1 MPFFVFCERS
11 VVGSVTER
19 TIEDILLQGFGKPSR
34 GMELLR
40 PHLPPDYCRKAAVA
54 LLAAE
59 RGNVLL
65 NTGFY
70 VAGTAETDGPPGTLF
85 LAKALNR
92 LGFCCTV
99 VTDEYCRGWFEKEG
113 VAVESLLRDADALS
127 VVSLLDRYRPK
138 ALVAIERCGIN
149 AQGNYANM
157 SGESIAAHTAKM
169 DPLFDEGRRRGI
181 LTVGIGDGGNEIG
194 MGGLRGVIESELS
207 LSPCVTEVDFPVI
220 ATVSNWGA
228 YGLCAAL
235 QRITGER
242 LLPCPEEIRFY
253 LASLAAMGSVDGVTR
268 QHTPTV
274 DGFPEGTEE
283 TIIRELSES
292 FL

>member
-1 MPFFVFCERS
+1 M
-11 VVGSVTER
+11 TER
-19 TIEDILLQGFGKPSR
+19 TIEDVILQGFGKPSR

-40 PHLPPDYCRKAAVA
+40 PHLPPDYCRRAAAA
-54 LLAAE
+54 LFAAE

-65 NTGFY
+65 TTGFY

-99 VTDEYCRGWFEKEG
+99 VTDEYCRGFFEKG
-113 VAVESLLRDADALS
+113 DVAVEYVPLHADALS
-127 VVSLLDRYRPK
+127 VVGLWDRYNPK
-138 ALVAIERCGIN
+138 ALMAIERCGVN
-149 AQGNYANM
+149 AQGDYANM
-157 SGESIAAHTAKM
+157 RGESIAAYTAKL

-194 MGGLRGVIESELS
+194 MGCFREIIARELS
-207 LSPCVTEVDFPVI
+207 LSPCVTAVDVPVI

-242 LLPCPEEIRFY
+242 LLPCPEEIRSY
-253 LASLAAMGSVDGVTR
+253 LASLTAMGSVDGVMR

-274 DGFPEGTEE
+274 DGFPEGVEE

>member
-19 TIEDILLQGFGKPSR
+19 TIEDVILQGFGKPSR

-40 PHLPPDYCRKAAVA
+40 PHLPHDYCRRAAAA

-59 RGNVLL
+59 RGNMLL
-65 NTGFY
+65 ATGFY

-92 LGFCCTV
+92 LGFYCTV
-99 VTDEYCRGWFEKEG
+99 VTDEYCSGFFEKG
-113 VAVESLLRDADALS
+113 DVAVEYVPLHADALS
-127 VVSLLDRYRPK
+127 IVGLWDRYNPK
-138 ALVAIERCGIN
+138 ALMAIERCGVN
-149 AQGNYANM
+149 AQGDYTNM
-157 SGESIAAHTAKM
+157 RGESIAAHTAKL

-194 MGGLRGVIESELS
+194 MGCFREAIGRELS
-207 LSPCVTEVDFPVI
+207 LSPCVTEVDVPVI

-235 QRITGER
+235 QRMTGER
-242 LLPCPEEIRFY
+242 LLPCREEIRSY
-253 LASLAAMGSVDGVTR
+253 LASLTAMGSVDGVTR

-274 DGFPEGTEE
+274 DGFPEGVEE
-283 TIIRELSES
+283 TIIRELSDS
-292 FL
+292 IL